1 VYQEDAGRK
10 DQGWAL
16 WDGGSSPPLSKEDGP
31 VIMDAAASVVRRGK
45 GTSKEP
51 NSQVTDTPVR

>member
-1 VYQEDAGRK
+1 
-10 DQGWAL
+10 
-16 WDGGSSPPLSKEDGP
+16 

-45 GTSKEP
+45 GTGKEP